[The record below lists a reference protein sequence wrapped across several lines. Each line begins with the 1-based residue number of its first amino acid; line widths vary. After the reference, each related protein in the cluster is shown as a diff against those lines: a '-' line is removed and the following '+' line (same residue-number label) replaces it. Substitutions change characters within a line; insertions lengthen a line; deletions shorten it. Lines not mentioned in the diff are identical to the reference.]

1 LQVLGLDP
9 VLLTVVI
16 CIIGVS
22 YRILTGMAGKSWR
35 EFNPTLAMTTFMLAL
50 VTSVG
55 LVAPVID
62 ALPSD
67 MSTTMQLAAV
77 AGQVAAIMGI
87 DAGVRKGQ
95 KAAQAV
101 KNKITNNLSAME
113 PEPIDDESDLPPGK
127 DTMEKID

>member
-1 LQVLGLDP
+1 
-9 VLLTVVI
+9 
-16 CIIGVS
+16 
-22 YRILTGMAGKSWR
+22 MAGKSWR
-35 EFNPTLAMTTFMLAL
+35 EFNPTMAATTFMLAL

-55 LVAPVID
+55 LVAPIID

-67 MSTTMQLAAV
+67 MSSTMQLAAI

-95 KAAQAV
+95 KVAQSV
-101 KNKITNNLSAME
+101 KAKKEQNLLEEE

-127 DTMEKID
+127 DTTEKIE